1 MPPASS
7 QGKLKKCQK
16 ACERCRSMKVKCSGI
31 SPCTRCARRNKPCHF
46 PVEELR
52 ISVSE
57 RYLRELE
64 GQISRSEN
72 SRRRG
77 SVAPLGHSV
86 QDGTLPGDEDA
97 DIPLTPQE
105 SSIPRDTPAHTGW
118 RSMQNGTGQSLHT
131 PETPRRRDEI
141 DKEVEQDTH
150 RSRFSRNP
158 LVDED
163 PSFAQ
168 TPDGRLWYMGP
179 SSSWSFCRRV
189 LALIGRKLPES
200 NSLPD
205 PLHVDGMAYRLTWR
219 PSPLDEVPDVTNLP
233 PLDYALFLFRTVQYY
248 FGCLSFM
255 FDEHDYLR
263 NLHEFYRD
271 PPAIAATKRSWYCQ
285 YLLVLAFGKAF
296 LTQRSPSGTPPG
308 HQYASRA
315 MALLPSLSGDDKDPL
330 GGIQALSLA
339 AVYLQSI
346 DMRCAAFQ
354 HIGQALRGCILEGIH
369 RHVPEEMGGPD
380 LSKRC
385 RTIFWVVYLLDREFS
400 ALVGAPSSIRDDD
413 ITVKLPAEMDNSV
426 EHVNLT
432 LHVRLSRLMATIM
445 TTVYG
450 VGNYFNDTLVRSTQ
464 SVIYSM
470 AELSHDLTEFLNTY
484 FHGLISRASKMAIR
498 LMLAHHHC
506 VVLTTRPLV
515 MCALH
520 MHIEHIER
528 TQRQTSQIIGLAPP
542 VASLLQCCADSAQTI
557 LQTLRTLADDDLMDA
572 FLPFQIEA
580 AFSAGF
586 VLYLMHSITPSLI
599 LSDTWCDN
607 LECVLDKLIA
617 KGNLAAPL
625 RKLELRQLKEL
636 LAPLTPTLA
645 NDSLPP
651 APLQDENEIG
661 EQSYSFDQEEFE
673 WDMLALKSTVSLPP
687 QELWDLADQLDV
699 DGILQSVGV

>member
-1 MPPASS
+1 MPATSS
-7 QGKLKKCQK
+7 QGRPKKCQK

-31 SPCTRCARRNKPCHF
+31 SPCTRCARRNKLCRF

-64 GQISRSEN
+64 EQVSRSEN
-72 SRRRG
+72 SRPRG
-77 SVAPLGHSV
+77 SVVPLDHSA
-86 QDGTLPGDEDA
+86 QDGTPPGDDEDA
-97 DIPLTPQE
+97 DIPLTPQG
-105 SSIPRDTPAHTGW
+105 SSILQGTPGHIGR
-118 RSMQNGTGQSLHT
+118 RSTQAGTEQPLHT
-131 PETPRRRDEI
+131 PETPQRSDEI
-141 DKEVEQDTH
+141 NKEAEQDTH

-158 LVDED
+158 LVDRD

-168 TPDGRLWYMGP
+168 TPDG

-189 LALIGRKLPES
+189 LALIGRKSPES
-200 NSLPD
+200 NSLPE
-205 PLHVDGMAYRLTWR
+205 PVHVDGMAFKLTWR
-219 PSPLDEVPDVTNLP
+219 PFPLDEVPDVTNLP

-248 FGCLSFM
+248 FGFLSFM

-263 NLHEFYRD
+263 NLHEFYRA
-271 PPAIAATKRSWYCQ
+271 PPATAATKRSWYCQ

-296 LTQRSPSGTPPG
+296 TTQRSSSGTPPG

-315 MALLPSLSGDDKDPL
+315 MAMLPNLSGDDKDPL

-339 AVYLQSI
+339 AVYFQSI

-369 RHVPEEMGGPD
+369 RHVPEELGGPD

-400 ALVGAPSSIRDDD
+400 ALVGAPSSIRDED
-413 ITVKLPAEMDNSV
+413 ITVKLPAKMDNSV

-432 LHVRLSRLMATIM
+432 LHVRLSRLMATIL

-450 VGNYFNDTLVRSTQ
+450 VGNYFDDTLVRSTQ

-520 MHIEHIER
+520 MHIEHMER
-528 TQRQTSQIIGLAPP
+528 TQRQTSQIIALAPP

-557 LQTLRTLADDDLMDA
+557 LQTLRTLADDDLLDA
-572 FLPFQIEA
+572 FLPFQIEGT
-580 AFSAGF
+580 FSAAF
-586 VLYLMHSITPSLI
+586 VLYLIRSITPSLI
-599 LSDTWCDN
+599 SSGTWCDN

-625 RKLELRQLKEL
+625 RKLELSQLEQL
-636 LAPLTPTLA
+636 LAPLTPTAA

-651 APLQDENEIG
+651 DPQHETDEMG
-661 EQSYSFDQEEFE
+661 ENSYSFDQEEFE
-673 WDMLALKSTVSLPP
+673 WDMLALNSSVSLPP

-699 DGILQSVGV
+699 DGILQSFEV